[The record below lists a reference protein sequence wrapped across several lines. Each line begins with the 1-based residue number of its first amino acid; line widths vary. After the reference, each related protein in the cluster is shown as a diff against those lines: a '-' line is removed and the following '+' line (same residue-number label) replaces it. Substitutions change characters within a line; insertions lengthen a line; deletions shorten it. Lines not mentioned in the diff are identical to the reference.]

1 MKRDRRAKIV
11 ATLGPASSTPEQIEA
26 LFRAGV
32 DVFRLNFSHGTQ
44 DDHAERYRIIRD
56 LEKKLSHPISIL
68 QDLQGP
74 KIRVGA
80 LQSGE
85 VELIPGE
92 TVSFILGDEVNDNL
106 SIPLPHPPIFDAIAP
121 GHHLLLDDG
130 RRRVE
135 VTGVEKDRIDARVIY
150 GGKLTDRKGVNL
162 PDTLLPLSPLTE
174 KDHEDLKFGLEL
186 GVDWIALSFVQ
197 RPADIL
203 EARDIIG
210 NRAGIMAKIEKP
222 MALQS
227 IDGIISLCDAIMVAR
242 GDLGVE
248 TPPEE
253 VPGRQKELI
262 RSCRLAGK
270 PVIVAT
276 QMLESMMS
284 APTPTRAE
292 ASDIA
297 TAIYDGTDAVMLSGE
312 SAAGQY
318 PVEAV
323 TVMDSIIRKT
333 EEHKDYRSIIT
344 ALEPDVEPTVHHAVS
359 AAAADIA
366 DTIGAKVIVAFTAS
380 GATAS
385 RIARKR
391 PEVPILALTTDTA
404 VMRQL
409 VLTWGTFAIHNEKIG
424 SYADMAEQAALH
436 AQQQGL
442 AARGDR
448 LVVVAG
454 VPFGVAGS
462 TNNIRVLEVE
472 R

>member
-11 ATLGPASSTPEQIEA
+11 ATLGPASSTPEQIET

-44 DDHAERYRIIRD
+44 DDHAERYKIIRD
-56 LEKKLSHPISIL
+56 LEAKVNHPISVL

-74 KIRVGA
+74 KIRVGV
-80 LQSGE
+80 LDGDE
-85 VELIPGE
+85 VDLVPGE
-92 TVSFILGDEVNDNL
+92 TVRFILGETGGGK
-106 SIPLPHPPIFDAIAP
+106 SAIPLPHEPIFDAIAP

-135 VTGVEKDRIDARVIY
+135 VTGVEKDAIDARVIY
-150 GGKLTDRKGVNL
+150 GGTLTNRKGVNL

-174 KDHEDLKFGLEL
+174 KDHADLRFGLEL
-186 GVDWIALSFVQ
+186 GVDWVALSFVQ
-197 RPADIL
+197 QPGDIL

-210 NRAGIMAKIEKP
+210 ERAGIMAKIEKP
-222 MALQS
+222 MALKS
-227 IDGIISLCDAIMVAR
+227 IDRIVSLCDAIMVAR

-262 RSCRLAGK
+262 RTCRLAGK

-276 QMLESMMS
+276 QMLESMMT

-323 TVMDSIIRKT
+323 QVMDSIIRRT

-344 ALEPDVEPTVHHAVS
+344 ALEPVVEPTVHHAVS

-366 DTIGAKVIVAFTAS
+366 DTIQATAIVAFTSS

-391 PEVPILALTTDTA
+391 PDVPILAVTPHKHI
-404 VMRQL
+404 MRQL
-409 VLTWGTFAIHNEKIG
+409 VLTWGAFAMQSDTIDN
-424 SYADMAEQAALH
+424 YTDMAEKAAAL
-436 AQQQGL
+436 AREQGF
-442 AARGDR
+442 ATKGDR

-454 VPFGVAGS
+454 VPFGVAGT
-462 TNNIRVLEVE
+462 TNNVRVLEI
-472 R
+472 

>member
-11 ATLGPASSTPEQIEA
+11 ATLGPASSTAEQIET

-44 DDHAERYRIIRD
+44 DDHAERYRFIRE
-56 LEKKLSHPISIL
+56 LEAKVDHPISVL

-74 KIRVGA
+74 KIRIGA
-80 LQSGE
+80 LVGGA
-85 VELIPGE
+85 VELAPGA
-92 TVSFILGDEVNDNL
+92 TVRFVLDDRTGDAS
-106 SIPLPHPPIFDAIAP
+106 SIPLPHPPIFEAIAP
-121 GHHLLLDDG
+121 GHQLLLDDG

-135 VTGVEKDRIDARVIY
+135 VIGVDKTAIDAKVIY
-150 GGKLTDRKGVNL
+150 GGTLTDRKGVNL
-162 PDTLLPLSPLTE
+162 PDTLLPLSPLTD
-174 KDHEDLKFGLEL
+174 KDHADLRFGLEL
-186 GVDWIALSFVQ
+186 GVDWVALSFVQ
-197 RPADIL
+197 QPGDIL
-203 EARDIIG
+203 EARDIVG
-210 NRAGIMAKIEKP
+210 ERAGIMAKIEKP
-222 MALQS
+222 MALKS
-227 IDGIISLCDAIMVAR
+227 IDSIIALCDAIMVAR

-276 QMLESMMS
+276 QMLESMMQ
-284 APTPTRAE
+284 AAMPTRAE

-323 TVMDSIIRKT
+323 SVMDRIIKT
-333 EEHKDYRSIIT
+333 TEHHKDYRSIVT
-344 ALEPDVEPTVHHAVS
+344 ALEPTVEPTVHHAVS
-359 AAAADIA
+359 AAAAEVA
-366 DTIGAKVIVAFTAS
+366 GTIGAAAIVAFTSS

-385 RIARKR
+385 RIARMR
-391 PEVPILALTTDTA
+391 PDVPILALTPSEQI
-404 VMRQL
+404 MRQL
-409 VLTWGTFAIHNEKIG
+409 VLTWGAHPVRARAID
-424 SYADMAEQAALH
+424 SYQDMSEQAANH
-436 AQQQGL
+436 ALTEKL
-442 AARGDR
+442 ANKGDR

-462 TNNIRVLEVE
+462 TNNLRVLEL
-472 R
+472 

>member
-11 ATLGPASSTPEQIEA
+11 ATLGPASSTPEQIET

-44 DDHAERYRIIRD
+44 EDHAERYRIIRE
-56 LEKKLSHPISIL
+56 LEAKVEHPISVL

-74 KIRVGA
+74 KIRVGVLA
-80 LQSGE
+80 TGE
-85 VELIPGE
+85 VELVPGD
-92 TVSFILGDEVNDNL
+92 VVRFILADKGADAK
-106 SIPLPHPPIFDAIAP
+106 SIPLPHEAIFDAIAP
-121 GHHLLLDDG
+121 GHHILLDDG

-135 VTGVEKDRIDARVIY
+135 IVGVEKDAIDARVIY
-150 GGKLTDRKGVNL
+150 GGTLTNRKGVNL

-174 KDHEDLKFGLEL
+174 KDHADLRFGLEL
-186 GVDWIALSFVQ
+186 GVDWVALSFVQ
-197 RPADIL
+197 QPGDIL

-210 NRAGIMAKIEKP
+210 DRAGIMAKIEKP
-222 MALQS
+222 MALKS
-227 IDGIISLCDAIMVAR
+227 IDSIIALCDAIMVAR

-276 QMLESMMS
+276 QMLESMMH
-284 APTPTRAE
+284 AAMPTRAE

-312 SAAGQY
+312 SAAGEF
-318 PVEAV
+318 PVESV
-323 TVMDSIIRKT
+323 TVMDRIIKT
-333 EEHKDYRSIIT
+333 TEHHKDYRSIIT
-344 ALEPDVEPTVHHAVS
+344 ALEPTVEPTVHHAVS
-359 AAAADIA
+359 AAAAEVA
-366 DTIGAKVIVAFTAS
+366 GTINAATIVAFTSS

-385 RIARKR
+385 RIARMR
-391 PEVPILALTTDTA
+391 PDVPILALTPSEK
-404 VMRQL
+404 VLRQL
-409 VLTWGTFAIHNEKIG
+409 VLTWGAHPVRAETID
-424 SYADMAEQAALH
+424 SYQDMSHEAAKH
-436 AQQQGL
+436 AVEQGL
-442 AARGDR
+442 AKKGDYI
-448 LVVVAG
+448 VVVAG

-462 TNNIRVLEVE
+462 TNNLRVLEV
-472 R
+472 

>member
-11 ATLGPASSTPEQIEA
+11 ATLGPASSTAEQIET

-44 DDHAERYRIIRD
+44 DDHAERYRIIRE
-56 LEKKLSHPISIL
+56 LEAKVDHPISVL

-74 KIRVGA
+74 KIRVGVLA
-80 LQSGE
+80 DGE
-85 VELIPGE
+85 TELVPGE
-92 TVSFILGDEVNDNL
+92 TVRFVLADEGKDAG
-106 SIPLPHPPIFDAIAP
+106 SIPLPHEAIFDAIAP
-121 GHHLLLDDG
+121 GHQLLLDDG

-135 VTGVEKDRIDARVIY
+135 VTGVERDTIDARVVY
-150 GGKLTDRKGVNL
+150 GGTLTNRKGVNL

-174 KDHEDLKFGLEL
+174 KDRADLQFGLEL

-197 RPADIL
+197 QPSDIL

-210 NRAGIMAKIEKP
+210 DRAGIMAKIEKP
-222 MALQS
+222 LALKS

-262 RSCRLAGK
+262 RACRLAGK

-276 QMLESMMS
+276 QMLESMMQ
-284 APTPTRAE
+284 AAMPTRAE

-312 SAAGQY
+312 SAAGKY

-323 TVMDSIIRKT
+323 SVMDRIIKT
-333 EEHKDYRSIIT
+333 TEHHKDYRSIIT
-344 ALEPDVEPTVHHAVS
+344 ALEPSVEPTVHHAVS
-359 AAAADIA
+359 AAAAEVA
-366 DTIGAKVIVAFTAS
+366 GTIEAAAIVAFTAS

-385 RIARKR
+385 RIARMR
-391 PEVPILALTTDTA
+391 PDVPILALTPSDKI
-404 VMRQL
+404 MRQL
-409 VLTWGTFAIHNEKIG
+409 VLTWGAHPVRAEPID
-424 SYADMAEQAALH
+424 SYQDMSAQAARH
-436 AQQQGL
+436 ALEQEL
-442 AARGDR
+442 ARKGDH
-448 LVVVAG
+448 LVVIAG
-454 VPFGVAGS
+454 VPFGIAGS
-462 TNNIRVLEVE
+462 TNNLRVLEV
-472 R
+472 

>member
-11 ATLGPASSTPEQIEA
+11 ATLGPASSTPEQIET

-44 DDHAERYRIIRD
+44 DDHAERYRIIRE
-56 LEKKLSHPISIL
+56 LEAKVSHPISIL

-74 KIRVGA
+74 KIRIGT
-80 LQSGE
+80 LPGGE
-85 VELIPGE
+85 IELVPGE
-92 TVSFILGDEVNDNL
+92 TVRFVLDDKSGDAKA
-106 SIPLPHPPIFDAIAP
+106 IPLPHEPIFEAIAP
-121 GHHLLLDDG
+121 GQHVLLDDG
-130 RRRVE
+130 RRRAE
-135 VTGVEKDRIDARVIY
+135 VVGVENDAIEARIIY

-162 PDTLLPLSPLTE
+162 PDTLLPLSPLTP
-174 KDHEDLKFGLEL
+174 KDHADLAFGLEL
-186 GVDWIALSFVQ
+186 GVDWVALSFVQ
-197 RPADIL
+197 RTSDIL

-210 NRAGIMAKIEKP
+210 DRAGIMAKIEKP
-222 MALQS
+222 MALKS
-227 IDGIISLCDAIMVAR
+227 IDGIISLCDAIMIAR

-262 RSCRLAGK
+262 RACRLAGK

-276 QMLESMMS
+276 QMLESMMA

-318 PVEAV
+318 PVKAV
-323 TVMDSIIRKT
+323 EVMDSIIRRT
-333 EEHKDYRSIIT
+333 EQHKDYRSIIT
-344 ALEPDVEPTVHHAVS
+344 ALEPVIEPTVHHAVS

-366 DTIGAKVIVAFTAS
+366 DMIDAKVIVAFTSS

-391 PEVPILALTTDTA
+391 PEVPILATTPNKN

-409 VLTWGTFAIHNEKIG
+409 VLTWGTFAIQSDVID
-424 SYADMAEQAALH
+424 SYTDMAQQAALI
-436 AQQQGL
+436 AEQEGF
-442 AARGDR
+442 AVKGDH

-462 TNNIRVLEVE
+462 TNNVRVLEV
-472 R
+472 

>member
-1 MKRDRRAKIV
+1 MKRNRRAKIV
-11 ATLGPASSTPEQIEA
+11 ATLGPASSTSEQIET

-44 DDHAERYRIIRD
+44 QDHASRYESIRR
-56 LEKKLSHPISIL
+56 LEEKAAHPISVL

-74 KIRVGA
+74 KIRVGIVA
-80 LQSGE
+80 NDE
-85 VELIPGE
+85 IELVPGE
-92 TVSFILGDEVNDNL
+92 MVQFSLAESSTDATI
-106 SIPLPHPPIFDAIAP
+106 IPLPHKPIFDAIAP

-135 VTGVEKDRIDARVIY
+135 VVGVGDTTLDARVIY
-150 GGKLTDRKGVNL
+150 GGTLTNRKGVNL

-174 KDHEDLKFGLEL
+174 KDRGDLRFGLEL
-186 GVDWIALSFVQ
+186 GVDWVALSFVQ
-197 RPADIL
+197 QPGDIL

-210 NRAGIMAKIEKP
+210 DSAGIMAKIEKP

-227 IDGIISLCDAIMVAR
+227 IDDIIRLCDSIMIAR

-262 RSCRLAGK
+262 RACRLAGK

-276 QMLESMMS
+276 QMLESMIA

-323 TVMDSIIRKT
+323 RVMDSIIRTT
-333 EEHKDYRSIIT
+333 EQHKDYRSIIT
-344 ALEPDVEPTVHHAVS
+344 ALEPAVEPTVHHAVS

-366 DTIGAKVIVAFTAS
+366 DMIGAKAIIAFTSS

-391 PEVPILALTTDTA
+391 PDVPIVALTPDA
-404 VMRQL
+404 QVMRQL
-409 VLTWGTFAIHNEKIG
+409 VLTWGAHALCTDIID
-424 SYADMAEQAALH
+424 SYQAMADQAAKY
-436 AQQQGL
+436 AQDQGY
-442 AARGDR
+442 ASRGDR

-462 TNNIRVLEVE
+462 TNNVRVLEI
-472 R
+472 